1 MNKPSKILYF
11 DCFSGISGDMV
22 IAALLD
28 AGLKLEV
35 VEDAASKLKLKG
47 FKLKSKKVRR
57 NSISGREFKVEVI
70 KNKHFSD
77 PQQIIDLIE
86 KSKLEE
92 RVKKLSLKIFSHL
105 IKAEKAVHQA
115 DSRQKIHLH
124 EVGQLDSLIDVV
136 GFAAG
141 VCSLEID
148 EFFVSRVCLGKGMVE
163 TQHGSLPVPC
173 PAALFLLK
181 GLLVHWTDIPYELVT
196 PTGAA
201 ILKVCL
207 PPGRGETV
215 INKVPD
221 MEISR
226 IGYGAGQRQV
236 DSQPNMLRI
245 MIGQEQVSK
254 GSNGY
259 LKDKVTVIETNI
271 DDMEPLRYEYVIN
284 KLFDSGAL
292 DVYLTPVIMKKS
304 RPAVVLTVLAPARH
318 LLKITD
324 IIFEETSTFGV
335 RYWQADRSVLARKV
349 ISLDTEYGR
358 VGVKAGYRNNK
369 IIKTNPEYE
378 DCARLARENKIPL
391 EKIYSIVKHKPLFT
405 ISEDFP
411 R

>member
-1 MNKPSKILYF
+1 MRKKILYF

-57 NSISGREFKVEVI
+57 NGIGGREFKVEVI

-77 PQQIIDLIE
+77 PIQIINLIE
-86 KSKLEE
+86 KSKLEDKA
-92 RVKKLSLKIFSHL
+92 KKLSLKIFSLL
-105 IKAEKAVHQA
+105 IKAEKTVHQVNN
-115 DSRQKIHLH
+115 RQKIHLH
-124 EVGQLDSLIDVV
+124 EVGQLDSVIDVI

-141 VCSLEID
+141 VCSLGID
-148 EFFVSRVCLGKGMVE
+148 DFFVSPVCLGTGTVKTE
-163 TQHGSLPVPC
+163 HGNLPVPC
-173 PAALFLLK
+173 PAAVFLLS
-181 GLLVHWTDIPYELVT
+181 GLPVCFTDIPHELVT

-201 ILKVCL
+201 ILKATVSSGHV
-207 PPGRGETV
+207 PG
-215 INKVPD
+215 
-221 MEISR
+221 MEIQQT
-226 IGYGAGQRQV
+226 GYGAGMRKL
-236 DSQPNMLRI
+236 DNQPNMLRI

-259 LKDKVTVIETNI
+259 LNDTVSVIETNI

-292 DVYLTPVIMKKS
+292 DVYLSPIIMKKS
-304 RPAVVLTVLAPARH
+304 RPAVVLTVLAPARC
-318 LLKITD
+318 LSKITD

-335 RYWQADRSVLARKV
+335 RYWPADRSVLSRKI

-358 VGVKAGYRNNK
+358 VGVKAGYRSNK

-378 DCARLARENKIPL
+378 DCVRLARKNKVSL
-391 EKIYSIVKHKPLFT
+391 ETIYLSTRQKAAKIKS
-405 ISEDFP
+405 
-411 R
+411 